1 MSQPLINHSSD
12 LKRLQDEGYKL
23 ELRDGHLLVHRI
35 PYVNSSS
42 EIGEGV
48 LVTDLDL
55 AGNKTAKPKNHVIYF
70 IGDQPCNKDGSV
82 ITAIEHNQT
91 TRNLSTDIRVNRS
104 FSNKPKPHG
113 YKDYH
118 HKITRYI
125 EIISAPAISM
135 DSSKTARVYEVIE
148 VPEDKSVFNYID
160 TNSTRAEIGVI
171 SEKLEGHKIGI
182 IGLGGTGSYVL
193 DQVAKTPVQEI
204 HLYDGDRFLQHNA
217 FRSPGAPTIK
227 QLDRQYFKTG
237 YFNMIYSKMHHGIK
251 SHPIYLDESNMSML
265 EELDFVFL
273 CIDKGSAKKG
283 IIDYLIDKKIPF
295 IDVGL
300 DVTVAGQSLLGTAR
314 STLVTDQM
322 TDHIPSRISLT
333 DRDADEYASNIQIA
347 DLNALN
353 AIMAVIKWKKHIQF
367 YQDEEG
373 EFSAFYSTN
382 VNEMFNEDHRS

>member
-1 MSQPLINHSSD
+1 MSQPLINHSPD

-48 LVTDLDL
+48 LVTDLNL
-55 AGNKTAKPKNHVIYF
+55 AGNKTVKPKTHVIHF

-82 ITAIEHNQT
+82 ITAIQHNST
-91 TRNLSTDIRVNRS
+91 TRNLSNAIKVNRS
-104 FSNKPKPHG
+104 FSNKPKSG

-204 HLYDGDRFLQHNA
+204 HLFDGDRFLQHNA
-217 FRSPGAPTIK
+217 FRSPGAPSIK
-227 QLDRQYFKTG
+227 QLNRQYFKTG
-237 YFNMIYSKMHHGIK
+237 YFKMIYSKMHRGIK
-251 SHPIYLDESNMSML
+251 SHSIYLDESNMSML
-265 EELDFVFL
+265 EELDFVFI
-273 CIDKGSAKKG
+273 CIDNGSAKKG
-283 IIDYLIDKKIPF
+283 IIEYLNEKEIPF
-295 IDVGL
+295 IDAGL
-300 DVTVAGQSLLGTAR
+300 GVNIAGQAIVGTIR
-314 STLVTDQM
+314 STLVTNQM
-322 TDHIPSRISLT
+322 TNHITKRISLS
-333 DRDADEYASNIQIA
+333 DLEEDEYASNIQIA
-347 DLNALN
+347 DLNAMN
-353 AIMAVIKWKKHIQF
+353 AVMAVIKWKKHVGF
-367 YQDEEG
+367 YQDLEG
-373 EFSAFYSTN
+373 EYTSLYTIN
-382 VNEMFNEDHRS
+382 LNDMINEDHRS

>member
-1 MSQPLINHSSD
+1 MSQPLINHNPD

-23 ELRDGHLLVHRI
+23 ELKDGHLLVHRI

-55 AGNKTAKPKNHVIYF
+55 AGNKTVKPNSHVIYF

-82 ITAIEHNQT
+82 ITAIQHNNT
-91 TRNLSTDIRVNRS
+91 NRTLSNAIKVNRS
-104 FSNKPKPHG
+104 FSNKPKSG
-113 YKDYH
+113 YKDYY

-135 DSSKTARVYEVIE
+135 TPSITARVYEVIE
-148 VPEDKSVFNYID
+148 VPEDESVFNYID
-160 TNSTRAEIGVI
+160 TNSTRAEIGI
-171 SEKLEGHKIGI
+171 ITEKLERHKIGI

-204 HLYDGDRFLQHNA
+204 HLFDGDRFLQHNA
-217 FRSPGAPTIK
+217 FRSPGAPSIK

-237 YFNMIYSKMHHGIK
+237 YFKMIYSKMHRGIK
-251 SHPIYLDESNMSML
+251 SHPKYLDESNVSML

-283 IIDYLIDKKIPF
+283 IIEYLIDKKIPF

-300 DVTVAGQSLLGTAR
+300 DVTVAGQSLLATVR

-347 DLNALN
+347 DMNALN

-367 YQDEEG
+367 YQDDEG
-373 EFSAFYSTN
+373 EFSTFYSTN
-382 VNEMFNEDHRS
+382 VNEMFNEDHRP